1 MPVAFAGYLQ
11 ILKCVPFDFI
21 WCGTFLL
28 FLRDGG
34 ICGVGLVLGGAL
46 LLGAAAAPQGR
57 HWGAPLPLA
66 RGLQERMQHCWGTL
80 ARSACAGQGARSTST
95 RRQGRFSVLYR
106 AATPFHDLVA
116 PLLGLGPDLWG
127 CCRCT
132 YHLRG
137 HLFARRS
144 RTEQSSSTLRSPNM
158 PQHDSRCHFMQCHIQ
173 ETSHEQSMYEAG

>member
-11 ILKCVPFDFI
+11 VFKCVPFDFI
-21 WCGTFLL
+21 WCGTFDS
-28 FLRDGG
+28 FFGMGR

-95 RRQGRFSVLYR
+95 RRQGRFSVWYR

-132 YHLRG
+132 YHPRG

-144 RTEQSSSTLRSPNM
+144 CTGQSSSLRPPNM
-158 PQHDSRCHFMQCHIQ
+158 PQHDSRRHFMQCHIQ